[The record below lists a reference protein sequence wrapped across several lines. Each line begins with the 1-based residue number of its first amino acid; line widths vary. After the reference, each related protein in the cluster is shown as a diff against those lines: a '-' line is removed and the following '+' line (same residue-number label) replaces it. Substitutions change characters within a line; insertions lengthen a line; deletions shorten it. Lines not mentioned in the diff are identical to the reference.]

1 MQFKTH
7 ISQKLLFKNHH
18 GFQGLPIIAGK
29 KLNAINILQPLYWWT
44 ETFSILIYCSPLRQN
59 KMFLSFH
66 FLPRHWHSIYQ
77 VRSQKFCPIIQWNP
91 TYLLLNRLFT
101 YLFIFLA
108 SKMSCKPHKCVARV
122 IFLYYEGLMIF
133 GSCYCLIVWEVLR
146 LFFFSLNLNRK
157 SPSDSHWRNFFS

>member
-1 MQFKTH
+1 M
-7 ISQKLLFKNHH
+7 LFKDGKLFKKKKSFNKHLNCSKTW
-18 GFQGLPIIAGK
+18 QLINANMWWYRNIPTIPIC
-29 KLNAINILQPLYWWT
+29 QD
-44 ETFSILIYCSPLRQN
+44 

-66 FLPRHWHSIYQ
+66 FYLDTDIQSKQ

-91 TYLLLNRLFT
+91 IHLLLNRLST

-133 GSCYCLIVWEVLR
+133 WIILLSYCFRNLETVF
-146 LFFFSLNLNRK
+146 LFVEFES
-157 SPSDSHWRNFFS
+157 